1 MQAYSG
7 DPDQTPRF
15 VASDL
20 GLHCLHIP
28 NKYMG
33 HKLNVVSSHQ
43 NQLLLSLY
51 LLVSSADNFCKQF
64 WPRAEPTKCFAWSG
78 SKLFDSIPEIIL
90 EESADDKKVWKGN
103 DKIHDK
109 SLDTSPVRIM
119 LKKKQNK
126 FVAAFSAKLSF
137 FYITNIFV

>member
-1 MQAYSG
+1 MYFSGCLVIFFILNQILMNVMQAYSG

-64 WPRAEPTKCFAWSG
+64 
-78 SKLFDSIPEIIL
+78 
-90 EESADDKKVWKGN
+90 
-103 DKIHDK
+103 
-109 SLDTSPVRIM
+109 
-119 LKKKQNK
+119 
-126 FVAAFSAKLSF
+126 
-137 FYITNIFV
+137 